1 MKEKLCVLGLL
12 LAVLLIASCTASDPD
27 AASSAVSASAE
38 SSAAASATEESDLSS
53 EESLQEDS
61 VSEESAP
68 EESQPE
74 ESAPEDSQPEESQPE
89 ESQPEESTPEESEPE
104 ESQPEVPALTMT
116 QTSTVKE
123 NFLSVAAFKEFL
135 DNSEKYAVIP
145 GLKEGIVPQGMARNP
160 KTGYVYI
167 SAYFTTSNTA
177 SVILVLDEEG
187 TFVAEYHMYKSD
199 GTPFTGHM
207 GGICATEEYLY
218 FSGPSTADGY
228 YSVGELAFADLPTA
242 GSHAVTFTSTVAL
255 PISTSYL
262 FYDNGAIWVGNFYL
276 EGSYDLGKFFN
287 VKTATSDGKSYG
299 GYAAMFLVDE
309 ETKRLTVP
317 EGEKYAIPVLTL
329 ACPDKVQG
337 FAYRDGKIA
346 LSISYG
352 RNNNSYLDFF
362 AIDPD
367 AATKTFT
374 ADGKTYPMIVL
385 DSRNRV
391 KTITAMGM
399 TEGLTLAENGDVLI
413 LFESGAQKYS
423 NAKNPTD
430 YIWSLPFP
438 Q

>member
-1 MKEKLCVLGLL
+1 MKEKLCLLGLL
-12 LAVLLIASCTASDPD
+12 LAVLLIASCTASAPD
-27 AASSAVSASAE
+27 AASSAASVFAE
-38 SSAAASATEESDLSS
+38 SSVAASATEESDLSS

-61 VSEESAP
+61 VSVESELEESTP
-68 EESQPE
+68 QE
-74 ESAPEDSQPEESQPE
+74 SQPEESQPE
-89 ESQPEESTPEESEPE
+89 ESQPE

-177 SVILVLDEEG
+177 SVILVLDETG

-242 GSHAVTFTSTVAL
+242 GSYDVTFTSTVAL

>member
-1 MKEKLCVLGLL
+1 MKEKLCLLGLI
-12 LAVLLIASCTASDPD
+12 LAVLLIASCTASDPGEASSVASVSSEGSI
-27 AASSAVSASAE
+27 AASLS
-38 SSAAASATEESDLSS
+38 EESDRPS
-53 EESLQEDS
+53 ENSPQEGS
-61 VSEESAP
+61 ATEESAP
-68 EESQPE
+68 EES
-74 ESAPEDSQPEESQPE
+74 
-89 ESQPEESTPEESEPE
+89 TPEET
-104 ESQPEVPALTMT
+104 QPEVPALTMT
-116 QTSTVKE
+116 QVPTVTE
-123 NFLSVAAFKEFL
+123 NFLNVDAFKEFL
-135 DNSEKYAVIP
+135 DSGEKYALIP
-145 GLKEGIVPQGMARNP
+145 GLKQGIVPQGLARNP

-167 SAYFTTSNTA
+167 SAYFTISGKP
-177 SVILVLDEEG
+177 SVILVLDETG
-187 TFVAEYHMYKSD
+187 AFVAEYHMYKSD

-218 FSGPSTADGY
+218 FSGPSTSDGY
-228 YSVGELAFADLPTA
+228 YSVGELAFSDLPTT
-242 GSHAVTFTSTVAL
+242 GCHDVTFTSTVAL

-262 FYDNGAIWVGNFYL
+262 FYDNGAVWAGNFYL

-299 GYAAMFLVDE
+299 GYAAMFLVDG
-309 ETKRLTVP
+309 ETKRLTIP
-317 EGEKYAIPVLTL
+317 EGENYAVPVLTL

-337 FAYRDGKIA
+337 FAYRDGMVA

-362 AIDPD
+362 AINLDE
-367 AATKTFT
+367 ASSSFT

-385 DSRNRV
+385 DGKNRT
-391 KTITAMGM
+391 KTVTAMGM

-430 YIWSLPFP
+430 SIWSLPFP